1 LRLWLP
7 PPLLLS
13 LLLNSLATPVCSGRA
28 SRIRELR
35 CTPGASAPLAPALG
49 AQPPALESKASPV
62 WALPAVHSE
71 SPPASQAA
79 ELQAATI
86 QQAAVQPEAPAAE
99 EAARAAV
106 AAAAPSR
113 AAELQLA
120 ATQQAAVQPEA
131 TAAGEAARAAAGAAP
146 AADTQ
151 DANMSAAAAPAL
163 LDSRQASLVYSRLRR
178 GGPWLPLHTDGAG
191 GGVPKWV
198 RGIDSY
204 LPNFVRQNVYRE
216 RAPPQRVHR
225 EPAFG
230 GIRNGAVHEDFALP
244 CQNLRFYNGSVVG
257 DVGLV
262 CRARGCKEVVDPFFN
277 AAAAVLGR
285 PLDITLLESLKC
297 VFKWAHRT
305 FQDRHVLIWDIVLA
319 SECNPERQNCPLVFR
334 VPLVG
339 LTGWLAPEEV
349 GVASPYRADG
359 VLA

>member
-1 LRLWLP
+1 MPPLRLWLP

-86 QQAAVQPEAPAAE
+86 
-99 EAARAAV
+99 
-106 AAAAPSR
+106 
-113 AAELQLA
+113 
-120 ATQQAAVQPEA
+120 QQAAVQPEA